1 MAYIPERGDVIWVDF
16 DPTRGLEIQKTRP
29 ALVLSPKAFNQRTKL
44 VLVAPVTSTARGHAF
59 EVSIAG
65 NQVSG
70 VVVCQ
75 QVRTVDYKA
84 RHIKK
89 VERASKSVIDE
100 ALAKVRAIVA

>member
-16 DPTRGLEIQKTRP
+16 DPTRGVEIQKTRP
-29 ALVLSPKAFNQRTKL
+29 ALVLSPKEFNHKTKL
-44 VLVAPVTSTARGHAF
+44 VLVAPITSTVRGHAF

-65 NQVSG
+65 NRVSG

-75 QVRTVDYKA
+75 QVRTIDYKA
-84 RHIKK
+84 RHVKK

-100 ALAKVRAIVA
+100 ALAKIRAIVS

>member
-29 ALVLSPKAFNQRTKL
+29 ALVLSPKVFNQKTKL
-44 VLVAPVTSTARGHAF
+44 VLVAPITSTVRGHAF

-65 NQVSG
+65 NQISG

-84 RHIKK
+84 SYIKK
-89 VERASKSVIDE
+89 VERASKSVVEE
-100 ALAKVRAIVA
+100 ALAKVRTIVT